1 MSLDPKHIAVIG
13 GGRWA
18 RVIAGVLLDFV
29 PGGTRL
35 SLCSPRYPLGW
46 QQWLKDQ
53 PADRAGKC
61 IIAADM
67 NTLLDDKTLQ
77 QVFVVRA
84 ARDNFSTA
92 LSALQAGK
100 SVFIE
105 KPFAFDQSEAE
116 KIVAA
121 TRSQTSVT
129 GLVYLFAPNILRFIA
144 AIQDI
149 GSFEK
154 IAIQWYDPA
163 DESRYG
169 EAKNYDPGVNCVRD
183 VFPHIW
189 SLLRLLAPD
198 APLSAVDVETSAGG
212 RQVRL
217 ELLLGQSRVEVEITR
232 EADERSRKI
241 TLSGN
246 DNNATIDFSSEP
258 GCASINGVKIDV
270 TSGFSSPLACELK
283 SFFKNSFDGIETTLY
298 KCDRAVESIVLADWF
313 MLRVRR
319 DQVNQIVIGLG
330 DDASQ
335 CESHNA
341 DYALREVF
349 MESFGNLYEDQGLH
363 SNSPA
368 SYKITWQTV
377 RKWLTDEFS
386 DNDIPACVRNETTL
400 CDLKRRLSQ

>member
-1 MSLDPKHIAVIG
+1 MSSDPRHIAVIG

-18 RVIAGVLLDFV
+18 RVIAGVLLDFI
-29 PGGTRL
+29 PDGTRL
-35 SLCSPRYPLGW
+35 SLCSPGYPLGW
-46 QQWLKDQ
+46 QQWLKHQ

-61 IIAADM
+61 IVAADM
-67 NTLLDDKTLQ
+67 NALLGDKTLR

-84 ARDNFSTA
+84 AQDNFSTA

-105 KPFAFDQSEAE
+105 KPFAADQSQAE
-116 KIVAA
+116 QILAA

-129 GLVYLFAPNILRFIA
+129 GLVYLFAPNIHRFVA
-144 AIQDI
+144 AVQDI
-149 GSFEK
+149 GSFGK
-154 IAIQWYDPA
+154 IAIQWHDPA
-163 DESRYG
+163 GESRYG

-217 ELLLGQSRVEVEITR
+217 ELLLGQIPVEVEITR

-241 TLSGN
+241 TLSGI
-246 DNNATIDFSSEP
+246 DSSATMDFSSEP
-258 GCASINGVKIDV
+258 GRAHLNGAEIDV
-270 TSGFSSPLACELK
+270 ASGFSSPLACELK
-283 SFFKNSFDGIETTLY
+283 SFFENFSDGIETTLY
-298 KCDRAVESIVLADWF
+298 RCDRAVESIVLADWF
-313 MLRVRR
+313 MRRVRR
-319 DQVNQIVIGLG
+319 HQLNQIVIGLG
-330 DDASQ
+330 DDARL
-335 CESHNA
+335 CECQNA

-349 MESFGNLYEDQGLH
+349 MERFGNFYEDHGLH
-363 SNSPA
+363 NNSPV
-368 SYKITWQTV
+368 SYKTTWQTV
-377 RKWLTDEFS
+377 RKWLTGEIS
-386 DNDIPACVRNETTL
+386 DNDIPACVRTETTL